1 MSGKGDFP
9 IRFNGLKDALKE
21 NGTSTF
27 QSCGV
32 VRAKVLSASVWLGW
46 RDRFCVEK
54 KCHLDSNSSR
64 NPFNAKKSFK
74 YKLNNFLFE
83 NNPSHPFPESLYAD
97 GICSSSIIIVT
108 NAHTLFT
115 ARQFMTPHWL
125 LGIREAL
132 TLLAR
137 MHINQQA
144 TLAATPQKCVVF
156 LLLGKTVRGN
166 VLKFPKQIN
175 KAHKVELGGWLD
187 AKLDATPGAVSFNC
201 LFGQVFRTHLIGIT
215 F

>member
-64 NPFNAKKSFK
+64 NP
-74 YKLNNFLFE
+74 LNC
-83 NNPSHPFPESLYAD
+83 
-97 GICSSSIIIVT
+97 G
-108 NAHTLFT
+108 
-115 ARQFMTPHWL
+115 
-125 LGIREAL
+125 
-132 TLLAR
+132 
-137 MHINQQA
+137 
-144 TLAATPQKCVVF
+144 KVF
-156 LLLGKTVRGN
+156 
-166 VLKFPKQIN
+166 
-175 KAHKVELGGWLD
+175 
-187 AKLDATPGAVSFNC
+187 
-201 LFGQVFRTHLIGIT
+201 QV
-215 F
+215 